1 MATLIDGNHLNR
13 YVRPQL
19 IYELKNYE
27 DTFTGFLGKVNRGAV
42 TADGVSINK
51 LINDIK
57 VKTGL
62 DPTATLTPRQLA
74 GKKGVIPWMNFTTE
88 TLYFTKEELR
98 ALSFDKESEGRKLLK
113 EAVLNAILQHT
124 LYAIAPQSDN
134 THTPVVE
141 TTGEDDGT
149 GRRMLTPSDILKVMR
164 KTDIKNPVC
173 ILYKNHLIDL
183 QEHEESKN
191 RFREM
196 LVDQRNMTP
205 IPYAGVKVAASDIA
219 VRYTDA
225 GNKRGTEATP
235 AATDKLASVFID
247 RSNTIYY
254 LNDLFFTMT
263 PMQQDTRNEI
273 PRTEMR
279 IYGEFIGTVV
289 EDDKKRA
296 AIIDGKHNPSS
307 PSQK

>member
-1 MATLIDGNHLNR
+1 MPALIDGNHLNR

-19 IYELKNYE
+19 IYDLQNYE
-27 DTFTGFLGKVNRGAV
+27 DTFTNFLGRVNRGAV

-62 DPTATLTPRQLA
+62 DATKQLTPRQLA
-74 GKKGVIPWMNFTTE
+74 GKKGVIPWMQFTTE

-98 ALSFDKESEGRKLLK
+98 ALSFDKQSEGRKLLR
-113 EAVLNAILQHT
+113 EAVINAVLNHT
-124 LYAIAPQSDN
+124 LHSISPQADG
-134 THTPVVE
+134 TYTPIVE
-141 TTGEDDGT
+141 TSGEDDGS
-149 GRRMLTPSDILKVMR
+149 GRKMLTPSDILKIVR
-164 KTDIKNPVC
+164 KTDIKNPVAV
-173 ILYKNHLIDL
+173 LNKSHLIDL

-196 LVDQRNMTP
+196 LVDQRTAKP
-205 IPYAGVKVAASDIA
+205 IPYAGVNMVASDIA
-219 VRYTDA
+219 IRYTAA
-225 GNKRGTEATP
+225 GNKRAVDVTP
-235 AATDKLASVFID
+235 DSADKLASVFID
-247 RSNTIYY
+247 RTNSIYY

-279 IYGEFIGTVV
+279 IYGEFIGTII

-296 AIIDGKHNPSS
+296 AIIDGKV
-307 PSQK
+307 